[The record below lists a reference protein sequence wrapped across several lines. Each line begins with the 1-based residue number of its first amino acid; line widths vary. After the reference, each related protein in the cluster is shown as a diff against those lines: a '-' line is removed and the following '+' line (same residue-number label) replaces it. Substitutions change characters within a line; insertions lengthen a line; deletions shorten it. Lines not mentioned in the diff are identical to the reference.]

1 MRYMQRTVL
10 DDRYVLLETIGGGG
24 MAKVYLARDQVLD
37 RDVALKVMREAYASD
52 QEFVE
57 RFRREARSAAS
68 LAHPSIVQ
76 IYDQGRA
83 EDGTYYIAMEYVPGG
98 TLKEHIKESGSLDPG
113 EAAGIA
119 ARVAEA
125 LEVAH
130 ERGVVHRDIKPQ
142 NVLLTPSGT
151 VKVVDFGIARAASAT
166 SVTRTSLV
174 LGTAGYM
181 SPEQAAGERV
191 GPASDLY
198 SLGVV
203 LYEMLTGEVPY
214 DAETPVAVAVKHL
227 NEPPRHP
234 REANPRVP
242 EELDAL
248 TVKLMAK
255 KPEDRYSSAAEL
267 ARDLERIKAG
277 LPPLAASLEPE
288 AATVPVSPGSP
299 NTGHTRV
306 APTAVATGKP
316 AAPAVRRRRRGLL
329 PLLVLLAALALLG
342 VAAWAL
348 SQGLGVPGAQ
358 QVEVPGVVGLSQ
370 EEAQSRLDKAGLR
383 SEVREEESSAQ
394 EAGVV
399 LDQSPSGGE
408 SADRGSS
415 VELTVG
421 AGPSLVQVPDLEVPD
436 QVEGQLAEVGLEL
449 GTVTEAPSDTI
460 PAGYVSVQ
468 DPTEGTLVEPGTA
481 VDITIST
488 GPQQTTVPLP
498 QDTQQAEPSQ
508 QQPELSQPE
517 LSQPELSQPELS
529 QPAQEPAR
537 EPESSG
543 PGDPGQSGPGSSGS
557 SGTPAQSAPGS
568 GGPGGGASGPGGGG
582 EAEGGDD

>member
-1 MRYMQRTVL
+1 MQRAFVGG
-10 DDRYVLLETIGGGG
+10 RYVVERLLGSGG
-24 MAKVYLARDQVLD
+24 MAQVYLTHDEVLD
-37 RDVALKVMREAYASD
+37 RHVALKILRDQYAED
-52 QEFVE
+52 EEFIQ

-83 EDGTYYIAMEYVPGG
+83 EEGTYYIAMEYVPGG
-98 TLKEHIKESGSLDPG
+98 TLKERIKESGPLDPG

-203 LYEMLTGEVPY
+203 LYEMLTGEVPF

-267 ARDLERIKAG
+267 AQDLERIKAG

-288 AATVPVSPGSP
+288 AATVPVSPGAP

-306 APTAVATGKP
+306 APTAVAPGKP

-329 PLLVLLAALALLG
+329 PLLVVLAALALLG

-370 EEAQSRLDKAGLR
+370 EEAQSRLDEANLR

-468 DPTEGTLVEPGTA
+468 DPTEGTLVEPGSA

-508 QQPELSQPE
+508 QQPELSQPV
-517 LSQPELSQPELS
+517 LL
-529 QPAQEPAR
+529 QPAQEEPAPV
-537 EPESSG
+537 EGSSG
-543 PGDPGQSGPGSSGS
+543 PGNPGQSGPGSSGS
-557 SGTPAQSAPGS
+557 SGTPAQGAPGS
-568 GGPGGGASGPGGGG
+568 GGPGGGASGPGEGG